1 MSRIGRKPIPLPP
14 GVEVQIEGNR
24 VTVRGARGTLTR
36 TFDPAMTI
44 QQEDRKL
51 VVQRPSDS
59 GPHRALH
66 GLTRSL
72 LSSMVVGASQGFER
86 ALEISGLGYRVQK
99 SGEKLVLQVGYSHPV
114 EYIPPEGI
122 SLLLDGTTRIRVQG
136 ADKGVVGQVAAE
148 LRRVRPPDPYKGKGI
163 RYAGERLKLKPG
175 KAGKAAKK
183 A

>member
-14 GVEVQIEGNR
+14 GVEVQMEGTR
-24 VTVRGARGTLTR
+24 VPARGPGGTLPR
-36 TFDPAMTI
+36 TFAPAMSI

-86 ALEISGLGYRVQK
+86 GLEISGLGDRVQK

-148 LRRVRPPDPYKGKGI
+148 LRGVRPPDPYKGKGI
-163 RYAGERLKLKPG
+163 RHGGERL
-175 KAGKAAKK
+175 AAER
-183 A
+183 